1 MIADTSFIIDLMRSD
16 QRTIRK
22 AQILTQERIPI
33 SVSAVTIFEVFVGI
47 SLSIRQGEEK
57 RRVINVIEGLP
68 IIPLEMES
76 SEEAG
81 KIYAERRRSGI
92 TMDPEDA
99 MIAGICKFKKEPVLT
114 RNTKHFSGID
124 GVEVE
129 NY

>member
-16 QRTIRK
+16 PGAIQK
-22 AQILTQERIPI
+22 AQILSQERIPI
-33 SVSAVTIFEVFVGI
+33 SVSVVTIFEIYGGI

-57 RRVINVIEGLP
+57 RTVINVIEGLP
-68 IIPLEMES
+68 IIPLETES
-76 SEEAG
+76 AEEAG
-81 KIYAERRRSGI
+81 KIYAERRGSGI

-129 NY
+129 SY

>member
-1 MIADTSFIIDLMRSD
+1 MRAFANLRRNLYSPG
-16 QRTIRK
+16 T
-22 AQILTQERIPI
+22 P
-33 SVSAVTIFEVFVGI
+33 SI

-57 RRVINVIEGLP
+57 RRVINVIDGLP

-76 SEEAG
+76 AEEAG

-92 TMDPEDA
+92 TTDPEDA

>member
-1 MIADTSFIIDLMRSD
+1 MV
-16 QRTIRK
+16 
-22 AQILTQERIPI
+22 QENTPI
-33 SVSAVTIFEVFVGI
+33 SVSAVTIFEICVGI

-76 SEEAG
+76 AEEAG
-81 KIYAERRRSGI
+81 KIYAEGRRSGI
-92 TMDPEDA
+92 TTDPEDA